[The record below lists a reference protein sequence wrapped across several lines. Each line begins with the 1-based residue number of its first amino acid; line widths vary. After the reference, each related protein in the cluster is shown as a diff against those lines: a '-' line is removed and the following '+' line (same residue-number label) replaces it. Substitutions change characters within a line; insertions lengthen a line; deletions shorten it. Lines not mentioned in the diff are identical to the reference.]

1 MFGFLVLR
9 YIGILFESML
19 DIHTKISQILD
30 KEDPERLVMLWNVEL
45 EKCKDPVYFIETY
58 LSPKIQFTP
67 EQKLKIIRI
76 AENVSP
82 SAEILII
89 NRLNSAI
96 TQYYGIELINMMM
109 TKTPGSRKR
118 LYIKARYIAWYIM
131 KERLRMRLSY
141 LQLAQVYG
149 GEDHST
155 AIFGIK
161 QISEQLPNY
170 RILQDDISAIM
181 LLL

>member
-1 MFGFLVLR
+1 
-9 YIGILFESML
+9 ML
-19 DIHTKISQILD
+19 DIHAKLSQVLD
-30 KEDPERLVMLWNVEL
+30 REDPERLVTLWNVEL

-58 LSPKIQFTP
+58 LNPKIQFTP

-76 AENVSP
+76 AENINP
-82 SAEILII
+82 SSEILTIK
-89 NRLNSAI
+89 RLNDAI
-96 TQYYGIELINMMM
+96 TRYYGIELVNMMM

-118 LYIKARYIAWYIM
+118 IYIKARYIGWYIM
-131 KERLRMRLSY
+131 RERLRMRLSY

-161 QISEQLPNY
+161 QITEQLPNY
-170 RILQDDISAIM
+170 RILQDDIKAIM